1 MLKYNYCCYP
11 LCQRSITGMTI
22 WPSGP
27 QLFMSALECK
37 VAFLPSAPHCATN
50 MSSHLLACTS

>member
-1 MLKYNYCCYP
+1 MLKYNYACYP
-11 LCQRSITGMTI
+11 LCQRRITGI

-27 QLFMSALECK
+27 QLFVSALDCK
-37 VAFLPSAPHCATN
+37 VAFLPSARHCATN